1 MNIRRVL
8 PFLLFVLIL
17 LIPGRALA
25 QGAWVP
31 RQGEAAFSISYQWL
45 DAKRHA
51 ADNSGLSPFE
61 AWFGLDF
68 DSNEIEDFGRLS
80 AVSMVLDAEVGVTD
94 RLTLTGGLA
103 FTTARYLGDVPETPV
118 DDGQFHGS
126 VQNARI
132 AARYAAVND
141 GTWSVTPFAAFV
153 FPATDYAVFGH
164 TAPGRGLNELQL
176 GATVGRLLDIGGSP
190 RGWFQGSYYYAL
202 MENVSED
209 ITLDRSN
216 LILDLGYFIN
226 KRLSANVLAT
236 WQKIHGGIQ
245 WRDISSSHSLEDLVG
260 APHLD
265 DVFHSHDRAAATHE
279 WRWGGGV
286 SFQVSEVVEVYGS
299 INSFLWGVNTHNAT
313 TFNFGVNVSA
323 QLWGGGGL
331 GMWASDR
338 DDPDAD
344 MDDWLLEEFE
354 ATGDE
359 NKKDEEDE
367 DEDKDQT

>member
-31 RQGEAAFSISYQWL
+31 RQGEAAFSINYQWL

-80 AVSMVLDAEVGVTD
+80 ALSMVLDAEVGVTD

-103 FTTARYLGDVPETPV
+103 FTTARYLGDVPETPL

-126 VQNARI
+126 VQDARI

-153 FPATDYAVFGH
+153 FPATDYAVFGQ
-164 TAPGRGLNELQL
+164 TAPGLGLNELQV
-176 GATVGRLLDIGGSP
+176 GAAVGRLLDIRGSP
-190 RGWFQGSYYYAL
+190 RAWFQGAYYYAF
-202 MENVSED
+202 MENVSEE
-209 ITLDRSN
+209 ITVDRSN
-216 LILDLGYFIN
+216 LILELGYFVN
-226 KRLSANVLAT
+226 ERLSVNLLT
-236 WQKIHGGIQ
+236 NWQKVHGGI
-245 WRDISSSHSLEDLVG
+245 E
-260 APHLD
+260 
-265 DVFHSHDRAAATHE
+265 
-279 WRWGGGV
+279 
-286 SFQVSEVVEVYGS
+286 
-299 INSFLWGVNTHNAT
+299 
-313 TFNFGVNVSA
+313 
-323 QLWGGGGL
+323 
-331 GMWASDR
+331 
-338 DDPDAD
+338 
-344 MDDWLLEEFE
+344 
-354 ATGDE
+354 
-359 NKKDEEDE
+359 
-367 DEDKDQT
+367 